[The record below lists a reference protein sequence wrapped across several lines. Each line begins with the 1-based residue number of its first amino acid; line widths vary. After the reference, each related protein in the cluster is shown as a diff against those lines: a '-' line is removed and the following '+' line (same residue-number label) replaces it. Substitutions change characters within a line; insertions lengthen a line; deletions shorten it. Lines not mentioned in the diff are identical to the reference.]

1 MCVSGTYGCLGVPI
15 GVCMYLWECVCTYR
29 CVHVPMGVCMYLWE
43 CVCTYRCVYVPMGV
57 SGTYGSVYVPMGVCM
72 YLWECVCTYG
82 SVCVYTFE
90 SRQPNFESFGG
101 NERATC
107 CCYKFSTVLSR
118 NDINLT
124 LVLLA
129 RTGTNSTKQL
139 TKANDKYYL
148 EDQSGQIFH
157 KTVDSV

>member
-1 MCVSGTYGCLGVPI
+1 MYLSVCACTYGSV
-15 GVCMYLWECVCTYR
+15 Y
-29 CVHVPMGVCMYLWE
+29 VPMGVCMYLSV
-43 CVCTYRCVYVPMGV
+43 CVC
-57 SGTYGSVYVPMGVCM
+57 TYGSVYVPMGVCM